1 MLQSPFF
8 SLLKQSRCSFS
19 SLLVFFLFAIGCLCA
34 SCRPEPEVKAKEVKV
49 SITFEDFE
57 VTYQEDSSNKSN
69 PQKVSN
75 KDATQAQIDR
85 ISLAIFNTA
94 GQLAFSDILD
104 IENNPDI
111 PLLISCMLLPGDYTF
126 VAVAHQTAEPTD
138 AAAVISSPTQA
149 TITTSKCL
157 RVYTYSQT
165 VTILADQPNSVVVDF
180 GKRVSSTVQFCTT
193 DGTPE
198 EVYSCELIINSSKS
212 ESSAFIFNP
221 TTGFASSA
229 YQYKAVHLKSNYEG
243 TFQNAIMN
251 VHFLLT
257 ENPES
262 VDLTV
267 NMMDA
272 SGAIVRTRTFS
283 NIEAAPHRCTR
294 LTGSFFHSSVESS
307 FIFDTVDDPRVDL
320 SF

>member
-34 SCRPEPEVKAKEVKV
+34 SCRPEPEVKAKEVEV

-69 PQKVSN
+69 PQKVSD
-75 KDATQAQIDR
+75 KDATEAEIDR
-85 ISLAIFNTA
+85 ISLAIFNSA
-94 GQLAFSDILD
+94 GQLAFSDFLD
-104 IENNPDI
+104 IENNPEI
-111 PLLISCMLLPGDYTF
+111 SLLISCMLLPGDYTF
-126 VAVAHQTAEPTD
+126 VAVAHQTALSTD

-157 RVYTYSQT
+157 RVYTYSQP
-165 VTILADQPNSVVVDF
+165 VTILADQPNSVVIDF
-180 GKRVSSTVQFCTT
+180 GKRVSSTVQLYST
-193 DGTPE
+193 DVTPE
-198 EVYSCELIINSSKS
+198 EVSSCEMIINSSNS
-212 ESSAFIFNP
+212 ASSAFIFNP

-229 YQYKAVHLKSNYEG
+229 YQYKAVHQISKYHG
-243 TFQNAIMN
+243 TFQNTQLN

-257 ENPES
+257 QNPES

-267 NMMDA
+267 NMKDA

-283 NIEAAPHRCTR
+283 NIEVAPHRSTR

-307 FIFDTVDDPRVDL
+307 FIFDIVEDPRVDIP
-320 SF
+320 F